1 MKPSVCSSVFAL
13 MALLAV
19 PASAQQAARP
29 ERPYRGLFASGD
41 TTREQQLSL
50 NASLGGGYDD
60 NIVADALQHTNRG
73 GPNSAGP
80 DGFLGNAGLGLTYS
94 LNLERLKLDAS
105 GHGGV
110 RYYPSLESS
119 GSNQYVSSESGQ
131 IAGSLRLTDGTS
143 LSASATTTHRPQNLE
158 SLLSP
163 LTALRVDAETNDL
176 DLPTTFDYY
185 RRYGG
190 SAELRQQLSRQLT
203 FHANY
208 GQRWSETP
216 DGPGFTSKRAG
227 AGLMAGV
234 GRGLALRAG
243 YQYSEGG
250 YLHSDGRRV
259 ENHNIDAGIDYSRAL
274 SFSRRTTLSFSTGSS
289 VVEHEGHRRYRATG
303 AANLAHEIGRTWTAS
318 LAYFRGVRILETWD
332 APLFS
337 DVMTASLGGLIN
349 RRIQVASSAGGSMR
363 QLGLDRSHRGF
374 TSYWGATN
382 ISIALN
388 RHLNFGVNYLYTQ
401 HRFDTDVP
409 LPTLWPQRGER
420 QRVTAHIGV
429 WMPLLSQTR
438 RADVTR

>member
-1 MKPSVCSSVFAL
+1 

-19 PASAQQAARP
+19 PAFAQQASRP

-41 TTREQQLSL
+41 TTLGQQLAL
-50 NASLGGGYDD
+50 NASLGGGFDD

-73 GPNSAGP
+73 GPNAAGP

-94 LNLERLKLDAS
+94 LNLDRLKLDAS
-105 GHGGV
+105 GHSGV
-110 RYYPSLESS
+110 RYYPSLEDS
-119 GSNQYVSSESGQ
+119 GSNQYVSSENGQ
-131 IAGSLRLTDGTS
+131 IAALFRLSDATS
-143 LSASATTTHRPQNLE
+143 LSANATGTRRPQNLDNV
-158 SLLSP
+158 LSP
-163 LTALRVDAETNDL
+163 ATDFGVGPETNDL

-190 SAELRQQLSRQLT
+190 SAQLSQKLTRQLT

-216 DGPGFTSKRAG
+216 EGPGFTSRRAG
-227 AGLMAGV
+227 GGLVVGV
-234 GRGLALRAG
+234 ARGLALRAG
-243 YQYSEGG
+243 YEYSEGD
-250 YLHSDGRRV
+250 YRHADGRRV

-289 VVEHEGHRRYRATG
+289 AVEHEGHTRYRATG

-318 LAYFRGVRILETWD
+318 LAYFRGVRFVETWD
-332 APLFS
+332 VPLFS
-337 DVMTASLGGLIN
+337 DVMSASLAGLFN
-349 RRIQVASSAGGSMR
+349 RRIQVSSSAGGSMR
-363 QLGLDRSHRGF
+363 QLGLDSSRRGF
-374 TSYWGATN
+374 TSYWGTTN
-382 ISIALN
+382 ISIALS

-401 HRFDTDVP
+401 HRFDTEVP